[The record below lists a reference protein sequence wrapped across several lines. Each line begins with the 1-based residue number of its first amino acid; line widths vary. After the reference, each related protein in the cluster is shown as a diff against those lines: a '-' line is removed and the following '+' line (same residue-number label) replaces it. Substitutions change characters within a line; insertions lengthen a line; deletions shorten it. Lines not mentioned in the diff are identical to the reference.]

1 MTWILNTVTF
11 SALIIGYY
19 LEASAGQPWWTTM
32 FLLAISLF
40 VFVSTL

>member
-1 MTWILNTVTF
+1 MTWILNTITFLALVT
-11 SALIIGYY
+11 GYY
-19 LEASAGQPWWTTM
+19 LEVNAGQPWWTTV